1 MTALVAPTASLQ
13 AQEPAE
19 LTSFPSILH
28 RFMELPLEIRLLIY
42 NELITQHVDLY
53 RPKCGFCPER
63 ARDYEP
69 NSALFKSTNCAN
81 LAHTQILRTSK
92 QVYSETLPIL
102 YSKNKVHMTCLDCE
116 RTGFILVGLWDF
128 LVKPHDSPIEPIG
141 HYHRHVKSIAVMYG
155 IRLRRPPRKIRKF
168 SSCCPTMEHQIL
180 AHYENTK
187 HISLQTPLYKV
198 VDITL
203 GLVRRSYQPT
213 TERVYNYKTVLAEH
227 SADILEY
234 RNGRISLAALEEMC
248 DAIILSHAQG
258 HLKDTVFVVQS
269 IRLKVLHR
277 DTKEVTL
284 YLGCDKYCAS
294 NTAIEQILAGPV
306 FEDKRRPFEVK
317 ALMDLAGVPD
327 V

>member
-1 MTALVAPTASLQ
+1 MTDLRLKTLVAPTASLQ

-19 LTSFPSILH
+19 LTSFPIILH
-28 RFMELPLEIRLLIY
+28 RFMEYPLEIRLLIY

-53 RPKCGFCPER
+53 RPKYGFCPER

-116 RTGFILVGLWDF
+116 RTGFILVPLWDF

-141 HYHRHVKSIAVMYG
+141 HYHRHVKSIAV
-155 IRLRRPPRKIRKF
+155 I
-168 SSCCPTMEHQIL
+168 
-180 AHYENTK
+180 
-187 HISLQTPLYKV
+187 
-198 VDITL
+198 
-203 GLVRRSYQPT
+203 
-213 TERVYNYKTVLAEH
+213 
-227 SADILEY
+227 
-234 RNGRISLAALEEMC
+234 
-248 DAIILSHAQG
+248 
-258 HLKDTVFVVQS
+258 
-269 IRLKVLHR
+269 

-294 NTAIEQILAGPV
+294 NTVIEQILAGPV

-317 ALMDLAGVPD
+317 AWMDLAGVSN